1 MKCIELIKKALLRG
15 GDNYTIHDVART
27 LHHGETQIFTSGDSC
42 VITEIVV
49 HPQRKELSVWIAAGT
64 WDELT
69 ALEEQVKDF
78 ARQHGCERIV
88 AHAHRAF
95 TRKLESLGFRETT
108 RNFVMEL

>member
-1 MKCIELIKKALLRG
+1 MKCVELIKRALKRG
-15 GDNYTIHDVART
+15 GDNYTVKDVART
-27 LHHGETQIFTSGDSC
+27 LHHGESQIFTNGDSC

-64 WDELT
+64 WDEIKPLQDPIK
-69 ALEEQVKDF
+69 EF
-78 ARQHGCERIV
+78 ARRHGCERII

-95 TRKLESLGFRETT
+95 TRKMESIGFRETT